1 MLLLWFF
8 LLSLLLCVTTSPL
21 AQSDREREADR
32 LSDKLWRVIDI
43 TKQYLPQFQAHV
55 TLEAP
60 DGERLPLTLQGENAR
75 TLIHDDVIALNRKP
89 DIHGEIPEQEMG
101 LYFIPRLAKWGKPRW
116 FSERL
121 KHEGREIRRAWELFL
136 LQLRVREPE
145 L

>member
-1 MLLLWFF
+1 MLLRWFF
-8 LLSLLLCVTTSPL
+8 LLALLLGVTIPPL
-21 AQSDREREADR
+21 AQADREGEADR

-43 TKQYLPQFQAHV
+43 TKQYAPQFQAHV

-60 DGERLPLTLQGENAR
+60 DGERLALTLQGENAR
-75 TLIHDDVIALNRKP
+75 TLIHDDVIALDRKP
-89 DIHGEIPEQEMG
+89 DVHGDIPEQEMG
-101 LYFIPRLAKWGKPRW
+101 PYFIPRIAKWGKPRW

-136 LQLRVREPE
+136 LQIRVREPE